1 MRGQAASFITVAQ
14 VALAQGG
21 AERTSVPGV
30 CLCTSADDSFVLSDG
45 SSIALKGH
53 DNLLVEVK
61 STNIAIKPV
70 KLDEMIWKTTQGE
83 IPTSNFLLELKTIP
97 E

>member
-1 MRGQAASFITVAQ
+1 MSELREHPCPVSASV
-14 VALAQGG
+14 L
-21 AERTSVPGV
+21 
-30 CLCTSADDSFVLSDG
+30 SADDSFGLSDG
-45 SSIALKGH
+45 SSISLKGH

-83 IPTSNFLLELKTIP
+83 IPTSNFLLEPKTIP